1 MILFPKFKQGMGLVT
16 LLVALSLF
24 SGIFL
29 AINQWANIQRKTAS
43 EIYQRYQAIQ
53 IAENQQQR
61 QFLGLNCESGVEQNQ
76 LKFSINCIGDKVK
89 VRYILGE
96 ISL

>member
-1 MILFPKFKQGMGLVT
+1 MILFHRFKQGMRLIT
-16 LLVALSLF
+16 LLVTLSLF

-29 AINQWANIQRKTAS
+29 AINQWVNVQRQTAN

-61 QFLGLNCESGVEQNQ
+61 QFLGLSCETEVKQNQ
-76 LKFSINCIGDKVK
+76 LTFSVSCLGERVK

-96 ISL
+96 IGL

>member
-1 MILFPKFKQGMGLVT
+1 MILSPKIQRGMSLVT
-16 LLVALSLF
+16 LLAVLSLF

-29 AINQWANIQRKTAS
+29 AINQWTSHQRKTAN

-61 QFLGLNCESGVEQNQ
+61 QFLGLPCENQVQQNQ
-76 LKFSINCIGDKVK
+76 LTFSIFCTGKQVK